1 MWISEGSRKSKV
13 EELKAGKNR
22 RSVFPFTDLQRPE
35 GLRLVSA
42 IRLLYSALRSLTP
55 DTRHLTP
62 AFCLLLSA
70 WCLLPAAYCLAAARG
85 LYEVREVQPNVFV
98 WIADDVLDP
107 EGDPQFNRAGNAG
120 FIITT
125 EGVVVVNTT
134 NTPFHAR
141 ELLYEIR
148 RRTDLPVRYVINT
161 DSQGDHMLGNEVF
174 VDQQATIVSTNA
186 AQAEMR
192 QYGRELLQR
201 LKEDEHWRLQGR
213 MRGIHPTLPS
223 QVFDPE
229 MSIRLGGQEIKL
241 LSLSGG
247 HSAGDAVVHLPGA
260 KLLFL
265 GHLYENGFFPHLASS
280 DVRRWI
286 EILRQMESWD
296 VETYLPAH
304 GPPGDKKQLGEFR
317 QFLEWL
323 VAEVQARIQQGKS
336 LNEVRRE
343 LNPAEIYHW
352 SARDLAPRA
361 VEAVYRQLEETQPAP

>member
-1 MWISEGSRKSKV
+1 MWISERSRKSKLG
-13 EELKAGKNR
+13 ESKARKKQR
-22 RSVFPFTDLQRPE
+22 ETFSFDRVQHRSAIQGVFPF
-35 GLRLVSA
+35 
-42 IRLLYSALRSLTP
+42 RLLPSARHSPTP
-55 DTRHLTP
+55 GTRHLRP
-62 AFCLLLSA
+62 PFCLLLSA
-70 WCLLPAAYCLAAARG
+70 FCLLPSAFCHPAARG

-98 WIADDVLDP
+98 WIADDVRDP

-120 FIITT
+120 FIITR

-161 DSQGDHMLGNEVF
+161 DAQGDHMLGNEVF

-192 QYGRELLQR
+192 QYGQELLQR
-201 LKEDEHWRLQGR
+201 LKEDEHWQLQGR
-213 MRGIHPTLPS
+213 MRGIHPTPPS
-223 QVFDPE
+223 QAFDPE

-241 LSLSGG
+241 LSLGGG

-286 EILRQMESWD
+286 EILRQVESWD
-296 VETYLPAH
+296 VEVYIPAH
-304 GPPGDKKQLGEFR
+304 GPPGDKKQLREFR

-323 VAEVQARIQQGKS
+323 VAEVQARIKQGKS

-352 SARDLAPRA
+352 SGRDLAPRA
-361 VEAVYRQLEETQPAP
+361 VEAVYSQLAETRPAP

>member
-1 MWISEGSRKSKV
+1 MWIFEGSRKLKV
-13 EELKAGKNR
+13 EEPKAKKTQLGFFPWHGR
-22 RSVFPFTDLQRPE
+22 GERTALQRVFPF
-35 GLRLVSA
+35 RLV
-42 IRLLYSALRSLTP
+42 RSALRSLTP
-55 DTRHLTP
+55 DTRHPAL
-62 AFCLLLSA
+62 AFCLLLSTF
-70 WCLLPAAYCLAAARG
+70 CLLPSAFCHPAARG
-85 LYEVREVQPNVFV
+85 LYEVREVQPNIFV
-98 WIADDVLDP
+98 WIPDDVLDP

-120 FIITT
+120 FIITM

-161 DSQGDHMLGNEVF
+161 DSQGDLMLGNEVF
-174 VDQQATIVSTNA
+174 VDQQASIVSTRA

-192 QYGRELLQR
+192 EYGQELLQR
-201 LKEDEHWRLQGR
+201 LKEDEHWQLQGR
-213 MRGIHPTLPS
+213 MRGIHPTPPS
-223 QVFDPE
+223 QAFDPE
-229 MSIRLGGQEIKL
+229 MSLLLGGQEIKL

-286 EILRQMESWD
+286 EILRQVGSWD
-296 VETYLPAH
+296 VETYIPAR
-304 GPPGDKKQLGEFR
+304 GAPGDKKQLGEFR

-352 SARDLAPRA
+352 SARELAPRA
-361 VEAVYRQLEETQPAP
+361 VEAVYRQLAETRPAQ

>member
-1 MWISEGSRKSKV
+1 MWIFEGSRRSRV
-13 EELKAGKNR
+13 EELKVSGTRHSLSPR
-22 RSVFPFTDLQRPE
+22 RV
-35 GLRLVSA
+35 VSA
-42 IRLLYSALRSLTP
+42 VYCTLLS
-55 DTRHLTP
+55 
-62 AFCLLLSA
+62 AFCLLPSA
-70 WCLLPAAYCLAAARG
+70 FCHPAARG
-85 LYEVREVQPNVFV
+85 LYEVREILPNVFV
-98 WIADDVLDP
+98 WIPDDVLDP

-120 FIITT
+120 FIITA

-161 DSQGDHMLGNEVF
+161 DSQGDLMLGNEVF
-174 VDQQATIVSTNA
+174 VDQQASIVSTNA

-192 QYGRELLQR
+192 QYGQELLQR
-201 LKEDEHWRLQGR
+201 LKEDEHWQLQGR
-213 MRGIHPTLPS
+213 MRGIHPTPPS
-223 QVFDPE
+223 QAFDPE

-247 HSAGDAVVHLPGA
+247 HSAGDAVVYLPGT

-296 VETYLPAH
+296 VEIYIPAH

-323 VAEVQARIQQGKS
+323 VGEVQTRIQQGKS

>member
-13 EELKAGKNR
+13 EELKVGKNR
-22 RSVFPFTDLQRPE
+22 RSVFPFTDLQRPDR
-35 GLRLVSA
+35 LRLVSA
-42 IRLLYSALRSLTP
+42 IRRLYSALRSTDTLT
-55 DTRHLTP
+55 L
-62 AFCLLLSA
+62 FCLLLSA
-70 WCLLPAAYCLAAARG
+70 CPLPAAFCLPPARG

-192 QYGRELLQR
+192 QYGQELLQR

-223 QVFDPE
+223 QAFDPE

-247 HSAGDAVVHLPGA
+247 HSAGDAVVYLPGA

-296 VETYLPAH
+296 VETYIPAH
-304 GPPGDKKQLGEFR
+304 GPRGTRSSSGSFASSSSGSWQRSRHAFSK
-317 QFLEWL
+317 
-323 VAEVQARIQQGKS
+323 V
-336 LNEVRRE
+336 
-343 LNPAEIYHW
+343 NPLMRFGAN
-352 SARDLAPRA
+352 
-361 VEAVYRQLEETQPAP
+361 